1 MSKTKNNK
9 IRTCELFGGVGG
21 FRLGLKGWNG
31 KSSTSGYKEDLN
43 SKYEVVF
50 SNQWEPSTKIQHAS
64 MVYENRWGKDGHTN
78 VDITTLDT
86 DKYEELLVNPTLLT
100 IARQRGNIDCGGLRF
115 IIVGYGNFYQLVKEI
130 KNGHISICLE
140 KNVDLTIVPE
150 KIFEFLKSKY

>member
-1 MSKTKNNK
+1 MNNTNQIIDDLFNFFLE
-9 IRTCELFGGVGG
+9 IRYVAIYQNDELTFKQ
-21 FRLGLKGWNG
+21 RKQTSD
-31 KSSTSGYKEDLN
+31 SSS
-43 SKYEVVF
+43 S
-50 SNQWEPSTKIQHAS
+50 
-64 MVYENRWGKDGHTN
+64 
-78 VDITTLDT
+78 DT

-150 KIFEFLKSKY
+150 KIFEFLKSKYSQLN

>member
-1 MSKTKNNK
+1 MNNTNQIIDDLFNFLLE
-9 IRTCELFGGVGG
+9 IRYVAIYQNDELTFKQ
-21 FRLGLKGWNG
+21 RKQTSD
-31 KSSTSGYKEDLN
+31 SSS
-43 SKYEVVF
+43 S
-50 SNQWEPSTKIQHAS
+50 
-64 MVYENRWGKDGHTN
+64 
-78 VDITTLDT
+78 DT

-150 KIFEFLKSKY
+150 KIFEFLKSKYSQLN